1 MSQTENGRDD
11 GEVNRLLAGAA
22 KTIARVRYCWLVT
35 EAETGGANARPMGR
49 LMPDVDESDWTIC
62 FVTSGR
68 SRKASDIRRAG
79 KVGLIFQHDQD
90 DAFVVLSGRAA
101 LIETATE
108 VRRLWK
114 NAYNAYF
121 PTEADRASASFVEVN
136 VQRMEL
142 WIRGVTPE
150 PFGRRTTVLE
160 RDAEGTWGLSLGIR
174 NAA

>member
-1 MSQTENGRDD
+1 MSQRENGRDD
-11 GEVNRLLAGAA
+11 GEVSRLLAAAA
-22 KTIARVRYCWLVT
+22 KTIARVQYCWLVT

-49 LMPDVDESDWTIC
+49 LMPDVDASDWTFR
-62 FVTSGR
+62 FVTDSR

-90 DAFVVLSGRAA
+90 DAFAVLSGRTA

-114 NAYNAYF
+114 NGYNAYF
-121 PTEADRASASFVEVN
+121 PTEADRANASFVQVN

-150 PFGRRTTVLE
+150 PFGRHTTVLE
-160 RDAEGTWGLSLGIR
+160 RDDEGTWRLSPGIR